1 MYLSEKIKELK
12 IPVLNQEMITNGSLL
27 DENKIEFL
35 INNNITRLQITLD
48 GDEKMHNLKRPMKN

>member
-1 MYLSEKIKELK
+1 
-12 IPVLNQEMITNGSLL
+12 MITNGSLL